1 MNTETYKI
9 SLSYKQILDLV
20 KQLPKKD
27 KAKLSKELAMEAKDI
42 RLSRLLDAFYTEEI
56 NEEEINSEIEKV
68 RAEIYANK

>member
-1 MNTETYKI
+1 
-9 SLSYKQILDLV
+9 
-20 KQLPKKD
+20 
-27 KAKLSKELAMEAKDI
+27 MEAKDI